1 MAGYL
6 AGVDMGTTGAR
17 CAIFDLEGRRLAS
30 EYREYGATYPKPGW
44 VEQSVDELLAQ
55 TMVACQATIAR
66 AGVDP
71 GHILAVAFSTQ
82 RSVTC
87 PVRADGSPVRP
98 MISWQD
104 ARTGAEV
111 EQMRTLVDPAE
122 YYATSGLPLGTTWII
137 TKLLWMRAHEPERLA
152 QTHKIVQNQDIV
164 LRAFGAEGFHT
175 DFSDM
180 AFYGAWDVRQ
190 TTWSQ
195 PLLERFGVNSTFFGT
210 PTPSGTMV
218 GSITPAV
225 AAKTGFKA
233 GTPICVGAGDQNCA
247 VIGMGAIRGGMG
259 TVTLG
264 TAGLAILAVD
274 QPVPGFGGMMVT
286 NHVVPGLW
294 EVEGLSNAAAAS
306 YRWWRDL
313 LGDKELAALPPGGSA
328 YEALNALATQAVPGA
343 KGLLYLPYLATAGTP
358 RWNAQARAAF
368 IGMSLSHGRPEMTRA
383 VMEGVCLEIRD
394 MTERWL
400 AQGMPLDVLRI
411 GGGATKSPLWNQIQA
426 DVYGRPVQTLRESET
441 TALGAAILA
450 GVGCG
455 VFASVQEGVGAMVK
469 VATEIQPD
477 PARHRLYTELYGA
490 YAKAY
495 QGLTDSGTFTA
506 LAALQAGA

>member
-17 CAIFDLEGRRLAS
+17 CAIFDLEGRRIAS

-44 VEQSVDELLAQ
+44 VEQDVDELIAQ
-55 TMVACQATIAR
+55 TMAACQATIASAKID
-66 AGVDP
+66 AGR
-71 GHILAVAFSTQ
+71 ILSVAFSTQ
-82 RSVTC
+82 RCVTC
-87 PVRADGSPVRP
+87 PVHADGSPVRP

-111 EQMRTLVDPAE
+111 EHMRTLVDPAD

-137 TKLLWMRAHEPERLA
+137 TKLLWMRANEPDRLA
-152 QTHKIVQNQDIV
+152 QTHKIVQNQDVV
-164 LRAFGAEGFHT
+164 LRAFGADGFFT
-175 DFSDM
+175 DLSDM

-190 TTWSQ
+190 AAWSRS
-195 PLLERFGVNSTFFGT
+195 LLDRFGVSESYFGT
-210 PTPSGTMV
+210 PTPSGTKV
-218 GSITPAV
+218 GTVSPAV

-274 QPVPGFGGMMVT
+274 RPVPGFGGMMVT
-286 NHVVPGLW
+286 NHVVPGMW

-313 LGDKELAALPPGGSA
+313 LGDRELAARDPAGSA
-328 YEALNALATQAVPGA
+328 YKALDALAAQAAPGA

-368 IGMSLSHGRPEMTRA
+368 IGMSLSHGRAEMTRA

-394 MTERWL
+394 MTEQWL
-400 AQGMPLDVLRI
+400 TQGMPLDVLRI
-411 GGGATKSPLWNQIQA
+411 GGGATKSALWNQIQA
-426 DVYGRPVQTLRESET
+426 DVYGRPVQTLREGET
-441 TALGAAILA
+441 TVLGAAILA
-450 GVGCG
+450 GVGAG
-455 VFASVQEGVGAMVK
+455 VFASVQDGVAAMVQ
-469 VATEIQPD
+469 VAAEIQPD
-477 PARHRLYTELYGA
+477 PVRHRLYTDLYGA
-490 YAKAY
+490 YVQAY
-495 QGLTDSGTFTA
+495 QGLADGGAFAA
-506 LAALQAGA
+506 LAEVQAR